1 MQRIRRAACTTA
13 LALACS
19 MALATSAAARE
30 PLAGLAL
37 PALGEAANGET
48 HPGKVIWADLVTP
61 DLEAA
66 EQFYAG
72 LLGWRFKDLSA
83 QGERYAVALL
93 DGQPVAGLLQRSM
106 SQRAHRRPAW
116 LTFIAVRDVD
126 AATRN
131 ARQRGAH
138 VLAAARSF
146 PDRGRQAILS
156 DPQGAVFAV
165 LASSSGDPP
174 DVLPAIGD
182 WIWSSLL
189 TRDPGRDAA
198 FYQDLFAYDVFDQDD
213 GPAAGQLVL
222 STDDYARVGVSALP
236 AAASH
241 GHPHWLDFVR
251 VADADAAAARAVA
264 LGGKVLVA
272 PYAEEE
278 GVRLAVVADP
288 QGATFGLMQWAPPA
302 ATAVSP

>member
-1 MQRIRRAACTTA
+1 MQRTPRATGTFA
-13 LALACS
+13 LALLS
-19 MALATSAAARE
+19 TLALAASAAARA

-37 PALGEAANGET
+37 PALSEPASGES

-61 DLEAA
+61 DIAAA
-66 EQFYAG
+66 ERFYAG
-72 LLGWRFKDLSA
+72 LLGWSFKDLSA
-83 QGERYAVALL
+83 QGQRYAVALL
-93 DGQPVAGLLQRSM
+93 DGQPVAGLLQRPISP
-106 SQRAHRRPAW
+106 RAHKRPAW

-126 AATRN
+126 TAIRN
-131 ARQRGAH
+131 ARSKGAQL
-138 VLAAARSF
+138 VAAASSY

-174 DVLPAIGD
+174 DLLPAVGD

-198 FYQDLFAYDVFDQDD
+198 FYQDLFTYEVFDQDD

-241 GHPHWLDFVR
+241 GHPHWLNFVR
-251 VADADAAAARAVA
+251 VDDATAAADKAVA

-278 GVRLAVVADP
+278 GVRLAVIADP
-288 QGATFGLMQWAPPA
+288 QGAPLGLMEWAPSAPA
-302 ATAVSP
+302 AVAP